1 MATHVISRA
10 DAPYAVPPAA
20 NAREDDIDI
29 PTIVST
35 LTDNKWPILL
45 GTLAFFLVA
54 VAYVLLA
61 TPQYEANAVVQV
73 ESRPP
78 TVPGL
83 NQPNT
88 APTPPIVDSP
98 AATETQ
104 LLTSRRVLG
113 EAIER
118 LDLDTVIEPV
128 RMPVLGD
135 TLARMQQ
142 RLHPGEVGEPWF
154 GLSSYAWGGEQVDIG
169 QFIVPE
175 QLVGIPLQL
184 IAGERGQYKLL
195 DPDGNLLLEG
205 RVGQKASNGRGLS
218 LQIDRLA
225 ANAGTRFEMT
235 RLNTMALM
243 TQLKKDITVSEQGRN
258 SGIINLTYPH
268 PDALRAKQVLDQ
280 ITQAYVRQNVA
291 RNSAEAAKRL
301 QFVTEQLPK
310 VRRELADAQQRLNT
324 FQSRTRTMD
333 VGVSNKALL
342 DQTVALDQSIQQ
354 LQVQRADIASRYT
367 PEHPVY
373 QSLMRQIGQFESK
386 KNQIM
391 SQIGNLPD
399 TQQGLFRLN
408 RDVEVINQT
417 YANLLDQ
424 AQQLNI
430 AAASAVG
437 NARVIDPADVN
448 MDSPSWPKP
457 LIVIGAGTLIGAMF
471 MIAFVLTRQMFRRGV
486 EDPVDIELLGLP
498 VYASIPFSPKGKQ
511 IATQPGTHRRDG
523 KQRLLAFRSPS
534 DLAMEALRTLRTSLH
549 FSRFEMKNNM
559 LMIAAPSPGVGK
571 TFVCANLAVTIAQAG
586 QRVLLIDADM
596 RRGTAHLALG
606 TRADGGLSEL
616 LSGHIDDVQAVR
628 KVGGTDNLSF
638 ISRGAVPPNP
648 SELLMHPRFGALLD
662 KLSQQYDIVVID
674 TPPILAVTDAAVI
687 GHHVGTCLMVVR
699 WGLNQQR
706 EIALAKQRLE
716 QNGVEVRGAIF
727 NAVQKKGSGQYAYT
741 YYGYQ
746 PMKDGPVKDAPFRD
760 PAPAR

>member
-10 DAPYAVPPAA
+10 DAPYAVPPNAA
-20 NAREDDIDI
+20 NATRDDDIDI
-29 PTIVST
+29 PTLVST
-35 LTDNKWPILL
+35 LNDNKWPILF
-45 GTLAFFLVA
+45 GTLAFFVIA

-61 TPQYEANAVVQV
+61 TPKYEANAVVQV

-83 NQPNT
+83 NSPNT
-88 APTPPIVDSP
+88 APTPPIVDAP

-118 LDLDTVIEPV
+118 LDLDTVVQPV
-128 RMPVLGD
+128 RMPLIGD
-135 TLARMQQ
+135 TVARMQQ
-142 RLHPGEVGEPWF
+142 RFNPGDVAGAWF
-154 GLSSYAWGGEQVDIG
+154 GLEGYAWGGEQLDIG
-169 QFIVPE
+169 RFELPE
-175 QLVGIPLQL
+175 QLVGIPLQFVTGDR
-184 IAGERGQYKLL
+184 ARYRLL
-195 DPDGNLLLEG
+195 DPEGKLLLEG
-205 RVGQKASNGRGLS
+205 RVGQAASNGRGVALEV
-218 LQIDRLA
+218 QRMA
-225 ANAGTRFEMT
+225 ANPGTRFELK
-235 RLNTMALM
+235 RLNSMAVM
-243 TQLKKDITVSEQGRN
+243 AALKNDITVTEQGRN
-258 SGIINLTYPH
+258 SGIIALTYAH
-268 PDALRAKQVLDQ
+268 PDPLRAKQVLDQ

-310 VRRELADAQQRLNT
+310 VRRELADAQARLND

-333 VGVSNKALL
+333 VGMQNKALL
-342 DQTVALDQSIQQ
+342 DQSVALDQSIQQ

-391 SQIGNLPD
+391 GQIGNLPD

-457 LIVIGAGTLIGAMF
+457 LIVIGAGTLLGAMF

-498 VYASIPFSPKGKQ
+498 VYASIPFSAKGQQ
-511 IATQPGTHRRDG
+511 IATAPGAKRRDG

-549 FSRFEMKNNM
+549 FARLEMKNNQ

-571 TFVCANLAVTIAQAG
+571 TFVCANLAVTMAQAG

-596 RRGTAHLALG
+596 RRGTLHLALG

-616 LSGHIDDVQAVR
+616 ISGQIDDVQAVR

-638 ISRGAVPPNP
+638 ISRGSIPPNP
-648 SELLMHPRFGALLD
+648 SELLMHPRFTALLD
-662 KLSQQYDIVVID
+662 KLSGQYDIVVID
-674 TPPILAVTDAAVI
+674 TPPVLAVTDAAVI

-727 NAVQKKGSGQYAYT
+727 NAVQKRGSGQYAYT
-741 YYGYQ
+741 YYDYQ
-746 PMKDGPVKDAPFRD
+746 PMRD